1 MEISKKDM
9 DWINTLLRL
18 FGSYKAILLD
28 IGHDPLE
35 VAFMNEDRAERILKA
50 DYK

>member
-9 DWINTLLRL
+9 DWINVLLGL
-18 FGSYKAILLD
+18 FGSYKGILLD
-28 IGHDPLE
+28 VGYDPLE
-35 VAFMNEDRAERILKA
+35 VAFMSEESAKEVLWS